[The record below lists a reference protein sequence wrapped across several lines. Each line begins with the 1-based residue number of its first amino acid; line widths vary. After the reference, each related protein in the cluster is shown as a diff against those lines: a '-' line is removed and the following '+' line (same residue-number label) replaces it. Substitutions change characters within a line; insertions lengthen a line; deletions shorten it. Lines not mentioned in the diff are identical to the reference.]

1 MLLGLASADGLLGPC
16 SILSGWGAAGH
27 GVSPPSAALHE
38 VLSSSSSFFLTKLT
52 AGGTKA
58 VLQHQL
64 PALQPVLGHH
74 AMPGADVLGW
84 CTHGD
89 ELLQVAELA
98 VISAAC

>member
-1 MLLGLASADGLLGPC
+1 MGCWDPAASSQGGGLRGMERP
-16 SILSGWGAAGH
+16 
-27 GVSPPSAALHE
+27 PPSAALHE
-38 VLSSSSSFFLTKLT
+38 VLSSSSSFFLTKLP